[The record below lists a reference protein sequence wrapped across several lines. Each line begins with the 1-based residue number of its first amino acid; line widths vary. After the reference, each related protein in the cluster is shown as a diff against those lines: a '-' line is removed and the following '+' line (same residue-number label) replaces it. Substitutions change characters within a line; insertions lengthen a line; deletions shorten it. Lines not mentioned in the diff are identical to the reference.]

1 MKCLGPISLWARLL
15 LVTLQCH
22 NPNST
27 TTPQSICRYRN
38 SKILTSSL
46 EYPERI
52 RVVSVFET
60 WLCLFFVCQSANFLI
75 FIQYSTEECST
86 VQLLANSLEYPQRI
100 EIEWSQCLNSVFVC
114 LFFACQSANFL
125 IFIQY
130 STEECSTVQL
140 FFYKIIAVMIDI
152 DSS

>member
-1 MKCLGPISLWARLL
+1 MM
-15 LVTLQCH
+15 Q
-22 NPNST
+22 
-27 TTPQSICRYRN
+27 
-38 SKILTSSL
+38 
-46 EYPERI
+46 
-52 RVVSVFET
+52 
-60 WLCLFFVCQSANFLI
+60 FFFHKTAL
-75 FIQYSTEECST
+75 
-86 VQLLANSLEYPQRI
+86 VQLFLYHYIILANSLEYPQRI

-152 DSS
+152 DSSWECIAVYGPVQYSIGRTWSWPVMSAVPAHISLSNLMTYLCQS